1 MLLRIPYR
9 QLDQNSLTKVLAEI
23 TDTNWSSIASIDFRV
38 SSMKIF
44 FVFSLLAFSYVFSL
58 WKWGG
63 MDKSVVAKWEQ
74 QIQFEKKALILAR
87 ENRLLQVKMS
97 DLEFKISEL
106 ESKNKYFASQANSG
120 DAQRKIA
127 SVPQQKTND
136 LVNYEIYK
144 WTPEKLLAIGEK
156 EFHFKNYEKSAQFY
170 KELIDRFPKHELV
183 SDRVLFGAGVAA
195 FETGKRYD
203 WTELY
208 LGELV
213 KNYPKSELYRG
224 AKLWLA
230 LAQYNKGDHK
240 KFLVTVEEFRLKYR
254 NTDEWKI
261 LSRYYEDI
269 SYKIK
274 Q

>member
-1 MLLRIPYR
+1 
-9 QLDQNSLTKVLAEI
+9 
-23 TDTNWSSIASIDFRV
+23 
-38 SSMKIF
+38 MKIL

-63 MDKSVVAKWEQ
+63 LDKSVTAKWEAQ
-74 QIQFEKKALILAR
+74 LEYEKKALSFAK
-87 ENRLLQVKMS
+87 ENRLLQKKIS
-97 DLEFKISEL
+97 DLQYEISEL
-106 ESKNKYFASQANSG
+106 ESKNKFYSSNSKSKPSPA
-120 DAQRKIA
+120 DRQIA
-127 SVPQQKTND
+127 SVPVVQAND
-136 LVNYEIYK
+136 LVKYEVYK
-144 WTPEKLLAIGEK
+144 WTPDKLLAIGEK

-170 KELIDRFPKHELV
+170 HELINRFPAHEIV

-195 FETGKRYD
+195 FESGKRFD
-203 WTELY
+203 WSEKY
-208 LGELV
+208 LSRLV
-213 KNYPKSELYRG
+213 KNHPKSEFYRG

-230 LAQYNKGDHK
+230 LAQYNQGENE
-240 KFLVTVEEFRLKYR
+240 KFLKTVEEFRLKYR

>member
-1 MLLRIPYR
+1 
-9 QLDQNSLTKVLAEI
+9 
-23 TDTNWSSIASIDFRV
+23 
-38 SSMKIF
+38 MKIF
-44 FVFSLLAFSYVFSL
+44 FVFTVVAFGYVFSL

-63 MDKSVVAKWEQ
+63 LDKTVTAKWEAQ
-74 QIQFEKKALILAR
+74 LHYEKKALALAK
-87 ENRLLQVKMS
+87 ENRLLTTKIS

-106 ESKNKYFASQANSG
+106 ESKNKYFT
-120 DAQRKIA
+120 AQTKKNQNPERTIA
-127 SVPQQKTND
+127 SIPKPSTND

-170 KELIDRFPKHELV
+170 NELINRFSENKIV

-203 WTELY
+203 WSEKY
-208 LGELV
+208 LERLV
-213 KNYPKSELYRG
+213 KNYPKSEFYRG

-230 LAQYNKGDHK
+230 LSQYNQGEHK

-254 NTDEWKI
+254 NTEEWKI

>member
-1 MLLRIPYR
+1 
-9 QLDQNSLTKVLAEI
+9 
-23 TDTNWSSIASIDFRV
+23 
-38 SSMKIF
+38 MKIL
-44 FVFSLLAFSYVFSL
+44 FVFLLLSFGYVFSL

-63 MDKSVVAKWEQ
+63 LDKSVTAKWEAQ
-74 QIQFEKKALILAR
+74 LRHEQAALALAKD
-87 ENRLLQVKMS
+87 NRQLRKTIS
-97 DLEFKISEL
+97 DLEYKVSEL
-106 ESKNKYFASQANSG
+106 ESKNKYFA
-120 DAQRKIA
+120 AQSAPATTPASRAIA
-127 SVPQQKTND
+127 SIPKPSAED
-136 LVNYEIYK
+136 LVNYEVYK

-170 KELIDRFPKHELV
+170 HELIHRFPKHDLV
-183 SDRVLFGAGVAA
+183 GDRVLFGAGVAA

-203 WTELY
+203 WSEKY
-208 LGELV
+208 LARLV
-213 KNYPKSELYRG
+213 KDHPKSEFYRG

-230 LAQYNKGDHK
+230 LAQYNQGDHQ
-240 KFLVTVEEFRLKYR
+240 KFLKTVEEFRLKYR